1 MTAESPSATLAC
13 ERLTRS
19 RESLRMALHASKASA
34 APGSTSLR
42 WLDGLKVLPGF
53 DAVLAALRAWWAQ
66 QPLRNA
72 SLGLSESAKTAL
84 LPLAQRAP
92 FTLVLCAMALG
103 GAFVWLRPWRWL
115 TAPAVLA
122 GLMPQ
127 VLGKFVAN
135 VPMQSWLA
143 GLASLATAPSPPQ
156 APPSGNGPSQGAHQ

>member
-1 MTAESPSATLAC
+1 MTTESTSATLAC

-19 RESLRMALHASKASA
+19 RENLRQALQASKSA
-34 APGSTSLR
+34 ATPGASSLR

-53 DAVLAALRAWWAQ
+53 DAVLTALRAWWSQ

-92 FTLVLCAMALG
+92 LTLVLCAVALG
-103 GAFVWLRPWRWL
+103 GLFVWLRPWRWL

-127 VLGKFVAN
+127 VLGKVVAN

-143 GLASLATAPSPPQ
+143 GLASLSTAPSPSQ
-156 APPSGNGPSQGAHQ
+156 APYSNGQSQGAHQ

>member
-1 MTAESPSATLAC
+1 MTTESPSATLAC

-19 RESLRMALHASKASA
+19 RENLRQALRASKAAA
-34 APGSTSLR
+34 APGTTSLR

-53 DAVLAALRAWWAQ
+53 DVVLTALRAWWAQ

-84 LPLAQRAP
+84 LPLARRAP
-92 FTLVLCAMALG
+92 LTLVLCAVAAG
-103 GAFVWLRPWRWL
+103 GLFVWLRPWRWL
-115 TAPAVLA
+115 TAPTVLA

-127 VLGKFVAN
+127 VLGKMVAN

-143 GLASLATAPSPPQ
+143 GLASLSTAPGAPQ
-156 APPSGNGPSQGAHQ
+156 SANGHDLPRAANP

>member
-1 MTAESPSATLAC
+1 MTTESPSATLAC

-19 RESLRMALHASKASA
+19 RESLRQALQASKTVA
-34 APGSTSLR
+34 APGATSLR

-53 DAVLAALRAWWAQ
+53 DAVLTALRAWWSQ

-92 FTLVLCAMALG
+92 LTLVVGALALG
-103 GAFVWLRPWRWL
+103 ALFVWLRPWRWL

-127 VLGKFVAN
+127 VLGKVVAN

-143 GLASLATAPSPPQ
+143 GLASLATAPSPP
-156 APPSGNGPSQGAHQ
+156 PTPSSNGLSQGIHQ